1 MPVQHE
7 SIQLE
12 AGQSFRL
19 LHWKDNLREV
29 DSLIGPEQ
37 RVRIHGAG
45 DRWHHHREME
55 LTLVHRGSGTR
66 FVGDHIGPFESL
78 DVVLI
83 GASVPHFWK
92 GLRGS
97 SGYAVQWRFEREHAL
112 WSFPESVALRGLW
125 ERSAHGLRFTGSS
138 AEKALSLVQGM
149 ARREGCARLAML
161 FELLDRLATAPR
173 RECHKLSQRPFDL
186 SGAHAHQPAI
196 ERVIRHILQHFRE
209 PIALAQVLRLAGM
222 SKATFARQFRRHAGR
237 PFSAFVNQV
246 RLDHACRELVG
257 SGVSISEAAFASG
270 FNSLS
275 YFNRA
280 FRSAHHCSPKE
291 YRRRARVS
299 P

>member
-1 MPVQHE
+1 MPLQHE
-7 SIQLE
+7 AIELDSR
-12 AGQSFRL
+12 QSFRL

-29 DSLIGPEQ
+29 DSLLGPDQ
-37 RVRIHGAG
+37 RIRIHGAG

-83 GASVPHFWK
+83 GANVPHFWK
-92 GLRGS
+92 GLHRS
-97 SGYAVQWRFEREHAL
+97 SGYAVQWRFERDHAL
-112 WSFPESVALRGLW
+112 WSFPESSALSELW
-125 ERSAHGLRFTGSS
+125 TLASHGLRFTGSTAGS
-138 AEKALSLVQGM
+138 ALALVQEM
-149 ARREGCARLAML
+149 VRSEGCARLALL
-161 FELLDRLATAPR
+161 FELLDKLATAPK
-173 RECHKLSQRPFDL
+173 RECVKLSRRPFDL
-186 SGAHAHQPAI
+186 SGSTTHQPAI
-196 ERVIRHILQHFRE
+196 ERVIRHILQRFRE
-209 PIALAQVLRLAGM
+209 PIPLSEVLRLAGM
-222 SKATFARQFRRHAGR
+222 SKATFARQFRSHAGR

-257 SGVSISEAAFASG
+257 SSMSVSEAAFASG

-280 FRSAHHCSPKE
+280 FRQAHRCSPKE
-291 YRRRARVS
+291 YRRKARGS